1 MAPPPPIPPDDE
13 RTDLL
18 LDIVLYIE
26 LLTLGL
32 ILLFW
37 KF

>member
-1 MAPPPPIPPDDE
+1 MAPPPPIRPDDE

-26 LLTLGL
+26 LLTLAL
-32 ILLFW
+32 ILLLW